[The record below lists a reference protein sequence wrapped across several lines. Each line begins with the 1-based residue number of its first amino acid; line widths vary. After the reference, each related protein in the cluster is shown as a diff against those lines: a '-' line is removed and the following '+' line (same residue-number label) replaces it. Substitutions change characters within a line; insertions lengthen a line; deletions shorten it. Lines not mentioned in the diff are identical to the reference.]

1 MGSNK
6 ILKLTATGPR
16 FGSSDRWR
24 VFALLGRCC
33 RRRDAISRRWQVV
46 PAAAVHRQALPVC
59 PRPQSS
65 PSASSSGRGWPPS
78 SSRFGTRC
86 VCLPFSPPSV
96 ATFLRSLV
104 AAAASSRHVFTAVG
118 KKLSIAATIK
128 KASTQRPPH
137 ARPNAYKLSIK
148 PSSNR
153 TSSYVK
159 YRNTCG
165 TKIITK
171 GLSCDL
177 LTNCRTINE
186 GNPAQVT
193 R

>member
-1 MGSNK
+1 MRRNK
-6 ILKLTATGPR
+6 
-16 FGSSDRWR
+16 
-24 VFALLGRCC
+24 
-33 RRRDAISRRWQVV
+33 
-46 PAAAVHRQALPVC
+46 QALASC
-59 PRPQSS
+59 ACCCSS
-65 PSASSSGRGWPPS
+65 PTSASSLSTTSVLTIGVEFGARMTTIELQIWDTVRMPPFLSALCCYFPSFVGS
-78 SSRFGTRC
+78 SSRLLTPCLHCRGEEIEHRC
-86 VCLPFSPPSV
+86 HHKEGKHSAPTTCSTKCLQGS
-96 ATFLRSLV
+96 AL
-104 AAAASSRHVFTAVG
+104 
-118 KKLSIAATIK
+118 
-128 KASTQRPPH
+128 
-137 ARPNAYKLSIK
+137 LSIK

-171 GLSCDL
+171 RLSCDL